1 MKTEQIA
8 NVVNNLDSIQT
19 SRRQAIRLF
28 AIAGVT
34 GLYAATNVADLIITN
49 HNYSQLDQEAESELP
64 IPEDV
69 DLLASSLNDMR
80 QEAIEALE
88 EKKTEEARTIL
99 NSPEFE
105 EAHLAYLQTQAI
117 KDQRREFFLKGVGN
131 INTMTQ
137 KNPGFTILG
146 SIVGGGITAVTGL
159 IADARREYYWNL
171 RDSLKSQLEALDNFY
186 QPETIEELLD
196 YQKKVA
202 LLPPIGGK
210 IPLVRKNAIQKGKS
224 HKLPPFL
231 SAEERA
237 LKVLSLRKQGKLGE
251 SYVDQLTV
259 QGRMRDDFKYAAI
272 NLILS
277 GPYIFDWNEPF
288 FKPEEWGGIGP
299 LIHGGGNVQR
309 TRNSKWPGPLLHT
322 SNDRT
327 DFLQRVFR
335 VTDDSNDNQM
345 EEARIVLETLFY
357 QRIAFANSCFHDSLP
372 YELDD
377 SVKMQGAAIW
387 ENFVHDSEQ
396 VFRKYG
402 IENVSEITWFLDR
415 PRRDNLL
422 SGYGPRYEAD
432 AGPINEAL
440 NVMEKVKA
448 THPELRDMA
457 LNLMH
462 NSAQDVNRIIGLP
475 PVSFPTIR
483 Y

>member
-8 NVVNNLDSIQT
+8 HVVNNLDSIQT

-34 GLYAATNVADLIITN
+34 GLYTAINAADIITTN
-49 HNYSQLDQEAESELP
+49 RAYSQVHEEVTSELP
-64 IPEDV
+64 IPEDM
-69 DLLASSLNDMR
+69 DILASSLNDMQ
-80 QEAIEALE
+80 QEAVEALQANE
-88 EKKTEEARTIL
+88 IEKARTLL

-105 EAHLAYLQTQAI
+105 EAHLAYLKTQAI
-117 KDQRREFFLKGVGN
+117 KKQQREASLKKVEN
-131 INTMTQ
+131 INTMTH
-137 KNPGFTILG
+137 KNPGITFFG
-146 SIVGGGITAVTGL
+146 SIVGGGITALTGL

-171 RDSLKSQLEALDNFY
+171 RDSLKGQLKALDNFY
-186 QPETIEELLD
+186 QPETMEELLD

-210 IPLVRKNAIQKGKS
+210 IPLVWKNQVQKGKS

-237 LKVLSLRKQGKLGE
+237 LEVLDLRKKGKLGK

-259 QGRMRDDFKYAAI
+259 QGKMRDDFKYAAI

-277 GPYIFDWNEPF
+277 SPYAFDWNEPF
-288 FKPEEWGGIGP
+288 FKPEEWGAIGP
-299 LIHGGGNVQR
+299 LIHGGGTVKP
-309 TRNSKWPGPLLHT
+309 TRYSKWPVPLLSS

-357 QRIAFANSCFHDSLP
+357 QRIAFANSCFHNNVP

-377 SVKMQGAAIW
+377 SIKMQGTAIW
-387 ENFVHDSEQ
+387 ENFAHDSEK
-396 VFRKYG
+396 VLRNYG
-402 IENVSEITWFLDR
+402 IENVSKIPWFLDR

-422 SGYGPRYEAD
+422 AGYGPRYEAD

-440 NVMEKVKA
+440 NAIEKVKA
-448 THPELRDMA
+448 THPELQDIS
-457 LNLMH
+457 LDLMH
-462 NSAQDVNRIIGLP
+462 TAVQDINRLIGLP
-475 PVSFPTIR
+475 QVLFPKIR